1 LDYNWSPDQNR
12 LYESTLAFARDV
24 IDTEIDNEALKH
36 PFDLSLWTRCAE
48 FGLLDIAVP
57 PPTSETPAHDLVT
70 SLRMMEAFGYGC
82 RDNGLAMALST
93 QIWTVQLPIQHYG
106 SDLQKQKFLG
116 QLSRGELIGSHAIT
130 EPDVGSDA
138 YSLQTLARKVPGG
151 YRLTGEKRMITNA
164 PRADVILAFATINPA
179 VGAFGVTAFLVDTSE
194 TGCTITQPVEK
205 MGLDSV
211 VMGHVSLVD
220 CFVPEENRLGPEG
233 SGFALSTAS
242 LEFERTCI
250 LAPQLGAMQRQ
261 LDDAVRFARKRK
273 QFGQS
278 IGKFQSVSNRIAEMK
293 LRLELARL
301 LLYKVAW
308 LKDSGKSIALE
319 SAMLKLYLSESF
331 LDSSLDAIRI
341 RGGSGYLT
349 DTGVERDYRD
359 AVGGVLYAGTSDIQR
374 NIIARLLGL

>member
-1 LDYNWSPDQNR
+1 MDYNWSADQNR
-12 LYESTLAFARDV
+12 LFSSTLDFARDV
-24 IDTEIDNEALKH
+24 IDAEIDNEALKH
-36 PFDLSLWTRCAE
+36 PFDLSLWAKCAS
-48 FGLLDIAVP
+48 FGLLDIAVSP
-57 PPTSETPAHDLVT
+57 PISKSPAHDLVT

-106 SDLQKQKFLG
+106 SDFQKQKYLG
-116 QLSRGELIGSHAIT
+116 PLSRGEFIGSHAIT

-138 YSLQTLARKVPGG
+138 YSLESIARKVPGG
-151 YRLTGEKRMITNA
+151 YKLTGEKRMITNA

-179 VGAFGVTAFLVDTSE
+179 VGAFGVTAFLIDTSE
-194 TGCTITQPVEK
+194 AGCTITAPIDK
-205 MGLDSV
+205 MGLESAA
-211 VMGHVSLVD
+211 MGHVSLVD
-220 CFVPEENRLGPEG
+220 CFVPDENRLGPEG
-233 SGFALSTAS
+233 AGFALSTAS
-242 LEFERTCI
+242 LEFERTCM
-250 LAPQLGAMQRQ
+250 LAPLLGAMQRQ

-308 LKDSGKSIALE
+308 LKDAGKSIALE

-331 LDSSLDAIRI
+331 LESSLDAIRI

-349 DTGVERDYRD
+349 DNGVERDFRD